1 MAQALLWVASK
12 PLVGALSVLT
22 DIVKSEVCIKSRAF
36 VTPDTPA
43 LPEAEIDSNG
53 GFTVI
58 NEHSATITLCNV
70 KHALSMTYANEWAIE
85 FTDHLLKISAL
96 TMVYRNQ
103 VNHSFA
109 YSVFF
114 GYTIAVINFTGKAF
128 TTESPTSPRPRA
140 GAPPDPPT
148 SLLTRKRC
156 REPPTSPTP
165 EPSAGAPPTS
175 PTPEPNAGAPPTSP
189 TPAPPTAP
197 TPEPSAGAPPTPEPP
212 TPTPPTPEP
221 PEHAAVRK
229 PALDVAIAAYKSAE
243 RAALAAEAVAVAAA
257 DIAEAAASAGTVA
270 APEAARIATATSAMA
285 CEAAGMAA
293 VAAEACALLAES
305 SEDEPRPSAN

>member
-1 MAQALLWVASK
+1 MVVSRGFPEFLTWLEAHICTLSNANYQIDILALKTCVDGACAMAQALLWVASK

-58 NEHSATITLCNV
+58 DEHSATITLCNV

-103 VNHSFA
+103 VNNSMA

-114 GYTIAVINFTGKAF
+114 GYTMAVINFTGKALAV
-128 TTESPTSPRPRA
+128 TLETSNFEA
-140 GAPPDPPT
+140 E
-148 SLLTRKRC
+148 L
-156 REPPTSPTP
+156 
-165 EPSAGAPPTS
+165 
-175 PTPEPNAGAPPTSP
+175 NAN
-189 TPAPPTAP
+189 
-197 TPEPSAGAPPTPEPP
+197 
-212 TPTPPTPEP
+212 
-221 PEHAAVRK
+221 AADN
-229 PALDVAIAAYKSAE
+229 AYAIADAQ
-243 RAALAAEAVAVAAA
+243 
-257 DIAEAAASAGTVA
+257 AG
-270 APEAARIATATSAMA
+270 
-285 CEAAGMAA
+285 
-293 VAAEACALLAES
+293 
-305 SEDEPRPSAN
+305 